1 MAPLGPRRR
10 AACVGTLALA
20 LVFGGAMPLVAS
32 VNTNATH
39 ATLVSESTTTVQRSV
54 VWVGYL
60 NDPVSP
66 RFRLTS
72 LSVASPNQ
80 DEFQIS
86 YENGSFMLTY
96 QSQVG
101 GAVSASYGVTFK
113 GLVEWADLN
122 HNGVIDDGAVS
133 NVTRLGSLAF
143 GGQPIVHKEWTTTN
157 GTVVHSFVI
166 GSGNSVFTNRV
177 AMTLNLTISEG
188 FVLLSGD
195 QWLTPMEAK
204 LTIGFSDLLLLPQDS
219 LALQLGIASGDSL
232 EIGGGS
238 WDEENHFRSNEGAI
252 NVTNSSSPVA
262 FFSWSN
268 VARVNGQSAAV
279 TPSFGANASDGGHD
293 LYLSYPNTPPTSTG
307 MPVSVLHDPAIGVVS
322 SAYESQIGRPAP
334 PTLQGDLALYFLT
347 AAIVAG
353 VVAANAYLIRRRAR

>member
-20 LVFGGAMPLVAS
+20 LVFGAAAPLVAS
-32 VNTNATH
+32 VNSTAVH
-39 ATLVSESTTTVQRSV
+39 STLTSESTTNVQRSV

-72 LSVASPNQ
+72 LSVGAPNQ
-80 DEFQIS
+80 DEFQIA
-86 YENGSFMLTY
+86 YENGSFALTY
-96 QSQVG
+96 ENQVG
-101 GAVSASYGVTFK
+101 GSVSASYGVTFK
-113 GLVEWADLN
+113 GVVEWLDSN
-122 HNGVIDDGAVS
+122 HNGIIDDGSVS

-143 GGQPIVHKEWTTTN
+143 GGQPIVHKEWATTN

-166 GSGNSVFTNRV
+166 GSRNSVFTNRV

-204 LTIGFSDLLLLPQDS
+204 LTIGFSDILFASQDS
-219 LALQLGIASGDSL
+219 LALQLGITSGESL
-232 EIGGGS
+232 QIGDGS
-238 WDEENHFRSNEGAI
+238 WDEENHFRSNEGAV
-252 NVTNSSSPVA
+252 NVTNASSPVA

-279 TPSFGANASDGGHD
+279 TPAFGANASDGGHD
-293 LYLSYPNTPPTSTG
+293 LYLSYPNTPPTSAG

-322 SAYESQIGRPAP
+322 AAYESKIGQPASP
-334 PTLQGDLALYFLT
+334 SLQGDLALYVLT

-353 VVAANAYLIRRRAR
+353 VVAANAYLIRRRTR